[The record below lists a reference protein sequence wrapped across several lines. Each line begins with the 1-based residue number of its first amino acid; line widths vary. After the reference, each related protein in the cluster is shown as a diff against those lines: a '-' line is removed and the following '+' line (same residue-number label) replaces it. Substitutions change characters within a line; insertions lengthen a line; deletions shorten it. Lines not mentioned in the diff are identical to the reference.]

1 MAALQT
7 PFDCETGEQQQVNG
21 SRNFKAYKAIGSV
34 FVLGMIVGMAGLVAV
49 EHYGLANS
57 NITSLFFAFPVRGSS
72 HASNSGIPRQ
82 PRIDSPHMSHF
93 STIKTKLY
101 DRVLLAKSL
110 MDMGVQN
117 MIVAEETNSLPVRG
131 YKGQKQN
138 ADIVVQ
144 QDNGH
149 DIGFRFNGNE
159 YELVSDLQFWQ
170 QKIPQENFLN
180 QIAQRYSVN
189 KVKQA
194 AEEAGF
200 NINEEVQDGLA
211 NKDIKITVSKFR

>member
-34 FVLGMIVGMAGLVAV
+34 FVLGMIVGMAGLVAA
-49 EHYGLANS
+49 EHYGLADS
-57 NITSLFFAFPVRGSS
+57 NITSLFFASPVRGSIT
-72 HASNSGIPRQ
+72 HQ

-101 DRVLLAKSL
+101 DRDLLAKTL
-110 MDMGVQN
+110 GDMGVQN
-117 MIVAEETNSLPVRG
+117 VIVAEDTNSLPVRG
-131 YKGQKQN
+131 YKGQRQN